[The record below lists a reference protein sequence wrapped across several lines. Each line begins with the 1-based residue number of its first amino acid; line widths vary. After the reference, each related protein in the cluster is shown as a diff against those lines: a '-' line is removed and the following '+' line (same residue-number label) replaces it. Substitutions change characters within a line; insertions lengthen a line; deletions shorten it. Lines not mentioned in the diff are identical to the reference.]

1 MSRPLRMEYAGALYH
16 VTSRGDR
23 QEYIYEEYADR
34 RLFLS
39 VLGDVCLS
47 YTGVSRI
54 ISMAKDK
61 T

>member
-1 MSRPLRMEYAGALYH
+1 MKYLDHIRMEYAGALYH

-23 QEYIYEEYADR
+23 QEDSYEEDADR

-47 YTGVSRI
+47 YNWFSNMTFS
-54 ISMAKDK
+54 
-61 T
+61 